1 MADEYTVSRTDHIW
15 KKKKRFFFFA
25 SSVSNEKVTYCHST
39 AITPGQQFLYK
50 DTSCSLS
57 AIFYGN
63 LHCNDD
69 EPQAAKH
76 VQWRNAPLLYLISS
90 LVLCEERGA

>member
-1 MADEYTVSRTDHIW
+1 MNKPSEKSNITE
-15 KKKKRFFFFA
+15 KKKIFT
-25 SSVSNEKVTYCHST
+25 SSVSDTKATYCHSL

-50 DTSCSLS
+50 DTSCSVS

-69 EPQAAKH
+69 EQQTAKH
-76 VQWRNAPLLYLISS
+76 VQ
-90 LVLCEERGA
+90 